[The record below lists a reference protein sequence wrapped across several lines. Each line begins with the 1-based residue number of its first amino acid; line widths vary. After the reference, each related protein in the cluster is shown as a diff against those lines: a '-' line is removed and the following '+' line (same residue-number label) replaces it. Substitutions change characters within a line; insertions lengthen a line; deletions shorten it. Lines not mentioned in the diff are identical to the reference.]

1 MAHIEFMSQSNR
13 KTEHLFLIH
22 FQMENRQRQLW
33 LSICGS
39 CGSRELTLCMTSFLY
54 VSLTFAEGL
63 LTLTNLAGSCW
74 RTRDYE
80 RARCMEKGP
89 RGGFFRPRP
98 APAEQRR
105 NQRFARPLPSDLCYH
120 GEAHNA
126 ENPGTADSLVITV
139 ELCQ

>member
-22 FQMENRQRQLW
+22 FQIENRQRQLRF
-33 LSICGS
+33 SICGS
-39 CGSRELTLCMTSFLY
+39 CGSGELTLCMTSFLY

-74 RTRDYE
+74 RTRDYK

-89 RGGFFRPRP
+89 RGGFFS
-98 APAEQRR
+98 APV
-105 NQRFARPLPSDLCYH
+105 RPLPSSAATNALLDLCLLICVTMVKH
-120 GEAHNA
+120 TMLRIQA
-126 ENPGTADSLVITV
+126 PQTRS
-139 ELCQ
+139 